1 MHPGE
6 MMARLNPA
14 TVRYDI
20 GRGGM
25 PQLTPQDIA
34 AAIAWVP
41 EGLGRELMCRL
52 WWPEGAA
59 LKPEALDNLI
69 TGMLLEE
76 WIRRADVLTTAQ
88 LRVEYAKS
96 EWDRRRARAAVE
108 EAQALQWPRIGG
120 PNSPYTKIREAVL
133 AEMSSDCLCP
143 ACRGRAFLISEGK
156 RVDCRFCDKTGRAK
170 VSDRARAEAIGV
182 NRETYRTSVAPV
194 YQWLLDRC
202 TDALAPAR
210 EHFTEALA

>member
-1 MHPGE
+1 MRE
-6 MMARLNPA
+6 AELMARLNPA

-25 PQLTPQDIA
+25 PELTPSDIA
-34 AAIAWVP
+34 AAIGMVEP
-41 EGLGRELMCRL
+41 GLGRELMCRL
-52 WWPEGAA
+52 WWPGGAA
-59 LKPEALDNLI
+59 LNPEDLDKLI

-76 WIRRADVLTTAQ
+76 WIRRADALTTAQ
-88 LRVEYAKS
+88 LKVEYAKS
-96 EWDRRRARAAVE
+96 EWDRRRARGAVE

-120 PNSPYTKIREAVL
+120 LNSPYTKIREAVL

-143 ACRGRAFLISEGK
+143 ACRGRASLICEGK
-156 RVDCRFCDKTGRAK
+156 RVDCRFCEKTGRAK
-170 VSDRARAEAIGV
+170 VSDRARAEAVGV

-202 TDALAPAR
+202 TDSLAPAR
-210 EHFTEALA
+210 QSFRNALS